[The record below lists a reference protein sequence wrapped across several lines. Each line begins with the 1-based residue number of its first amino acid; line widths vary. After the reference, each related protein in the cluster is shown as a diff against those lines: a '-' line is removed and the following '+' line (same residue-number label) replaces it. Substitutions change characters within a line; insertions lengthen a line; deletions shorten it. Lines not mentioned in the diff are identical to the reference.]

1 MQRIPREL
9 LYITLDDLPPRGV
22 PDAGRLALR
31 SLLADLPQV
40 PDATSSAQL
49 IGPPEWTLPCLAVL
63 ARHMVQ
69 GLRDFNLTLAH
80 DRPRLKADRRKLLF
94 FDSVALRQRRSEALR
109 EAVLCVHQPLPC
121 DVDMLHA
128 RDAARLAT
136 LVSTER
142 RIDALAGWRVVSLG

>member
-1 MQRIPREL
+1 VQRIPREL
-9 LYITLDDLPPRGV
+9 LYITLDDLTPRDV

-80 DRPRLKADRRKLLF
+80 DRPRLKAQRGKLLF
-94 FDSVALRQRRSEALR
+94 FDSAALRQRRSEALR
-109 EAVLCVHQPLPC
+109 EAVLCLHQPLPS
-121 DVDMLHA
+121 DLEVLQARHA
-128 RDAARLAT
+128 AQLAT
-136 LVSTER
+136 FVSSER
-142 RIDALAGWRVVSLG
+142 TIDALSGWRVVCLG